1 MDMTLGYF
9 FEILVCAYLL
19 LLLTSHLPFDH
30 DIVHAQN
37 INSKLSDYEF
47 HSYIEQM
54 IGHLNAS
61 VENKQNNN
69 TMLAIAHALHPIE
82 ETLET
87 INERLIQTNSSLS
100 NELSNELKSYATSI
114 GSNSLNEA
122 INEKTKLTKILENSL
137 EQSIPAEKMTN
148 SGYILN
154 VTAELINSA
163 EDEYTESIFEGK
175 IVNLLEYQD
184 AQQFFKRAVILLEN
198 FDTLNENEKETLDQI
213 KQLQNDVDSK
223 RDSSYVNSNVRDLV
237 CEIKGSFYC

>member
-1 MDMTLGYF
+1 
-9 FEILVCAYLL
+9 
-19 LLLTSHLPFDH
+19 
-30 DIVHAQN
+30 
-37 INSKLSDYEF
+37 
-47 HSYIEQM
+47 M
-54 IGHLNAS
+54 IAHLNAS
-61 VENKQNNN
+61 IENKQNNN

-82 ETLET
+82 EILET
-87 INERLIQTNSSLS
+87 INERLNQTNSTLS
-100 NELSNELKSYATSI
+100 NELSNELRSYATSI

-122 INEKTKLTKILENSL
+122 ISEKTKLTKILEKSL
-137 EQSIPAEKMTN
+137 KQSIPAEKMTN

-163 EDEYTESIFEGK
+163 EDEYTESISEGK

-198 FDTLNENEKETLDQI
+198 FNPLNENEKQILAKI

-223 RDSSYVNSNVRDLV
+223 RDSSYVNSDVRDLI

>member
-1 MDMTLGYF
+1 MDMTLGYYF
-9 FEILVCAYLL
+9 DLIVCLSSLL
-19 LLLTSHLPFDH
+19 LLSSHLSFEH

-47 HSYIEQM
+47 HSYIERM
-54 IGHLNAS
+54 IAHLNAS
-61 VENKQNNN
+61 IENKQNNN
-69 TMLAIAHALHPIE
+69 NMLAIAHALHPIE
-82 ETLET
+82 EILET
-87 INERLIQTNSSLS
+87 INERLNQTNSTLS
-100 NELSNELKSYATSI
+100 NELSNGLKSFATSI
-114 GSNSLNEA
+114 GSNSLNET
-122 INEKTKLTKILENSL
+122 INEKTKLTKILEKSL

-198 FDTLNENEKETLDQI
+198 FDTLNENEEQILDKIKE
-213 KQLQNDVDSK
+213 LQNDVDAK
-223 RDSSYVNSNVRDLV
+223 RDSSYVNSDVRYLI
-237 CEIKGSFYC
+237 CQIKGSFYC

>member
-1 MDMTLGYF
+1 MDMTLGYYF
-9 FEILVCAYLL
+9 HLIVCLSSLL
-19 LLLTSHLPFDH
+19 LLSSHLSFEH
-30 DIVHAQN
+30 YIIHAQN

-47 HSYIEQM
+47 HSYIEEM

-69 TMLAIAHALHPIE
+69 NMLAIAHALHPIE
-82 ETLET
+82 ETLGT
-87 INERLIQTNSSLS
+87 INERLIQTNTTLS
-100 NELSNELKSYATSI
+100 NELSNGLKSFATSI

-122 INEKTKLTKILENSL
+122 INEKTKITKILEKSL
-137 EQSIPAEKMTN
+137 DQSIPAEKRTK

-163 EDEYTESIFEGK
+163 EEEYSESIFEGK

-198 FDTLNENEKETLDQI
+198 FNTLNENEKQILDKI

-223 RDSSYVNSNVRDLV
+223 RDSSYVNSDVRDLV